1 MQTDDDSELPN
12 VEDIYDLLTSDL
24 ADVEDR
30 LRRKSSNTALTAKEE
45 KLHNLVRVEL
55 GERRSVEEIG
65 LALIGGRFDLANV
78 SGRQA
83 GADSGLAKQSE
94 LFCSQITSSITR
106 PGLDFAR
113 CEISFIIIFQVDF
126 VDEGRVST
134 AAVLVSLSSQR
145 FPPRLSMAAAQQASP
160 SRPSQ
165 AFKPTPVNFDFVIG
179 TSSVKK
185 KAPKRKPKEQKELKE
200 CNDPQRKAAPKKRE
214 VSGPKAT
221 KGLPRPRG
229 RSTNP
234 AAQKQKDEMPAKG
247 YPQSSQVASETAGG
261 EEMKE
266 GEEPDE
272 EDLEEAEEPE
282 ELEEPR
288 SRTSVEAP
296 NFVSET
302 FQEVQTRSEGQ
313 SAQIAEAQAAA
324 EDMER
329 GDDTENE
336 KGKEQESTDEEAGGD
351 AEVAEDAETAKP
363 LVLAEVP
370 ETPEQAGSSTAMSGE
385 HQNPDHEENE
395 DIRSRMH
402 LEGSH
407 DDTGLHAEEQKDK
420 DSPTSSHS
428 SCPSKQSGRGLPP
441 SFVQSKPD
449 ESPVCSE
456 TESIQ
461 PKTAMPYISRDK
473 SRPASASSP
482 SGTVR
487 HELEKTYS
495 LENEALSTTAGH
507 AANVPGPS
515 PRGEA
520 PCKETSSKCEK
531 IQKTR
536 KPPLPHDALRAQAK
550 SITSRA
556 NELEY
561 VGLDPKLVE
570 TGAIRKYHEVF
581 QNFTDIFSWGRSQEV
596 VPQRERYLRE
606 SLQLFSQFCNII
618 GSLEVQFA
626 TKFGPADHSTPN
638 ATHQA
643 LNAMASR
650 GAGLYGVFLKGI
662 IDKMDADACTVPRPL
677 PVETDVYS
685 LRYYKVVQNRT
696 EVYDIVTRVFHRKDG
711 WEELPHGLGLSNA
724 WNLCWTWSKPKLD
737 YSRLCVWQKVNHFP
751 ENKHLTRKDFL
762 KRCIDRYTRTGGKLG
777 QYFNICPKTFV
788 LPKEYC
794 LFIECFTKIAEE
806 NGDLEGSL
814 TCHSDYKGIP
824 HDPVAATLATS
835 ALEAYEESFGY
846 LVLPD
851 GFGTGSKK
859 PGEAPFGAEGL
870 DGSAGPAGPAGRKF
884 ADYRM
889 EAAPKW
895 DGEKPEEQ
903 YREYART
910 LRLWLIEAQERLPES
925 LIGKRILDSIPY
937 GSRLSSVL
945 AHLSVEEITAPDG
958 WKRVVACIEEAHGY
972 LKVAKLEQAFNAA
985 IFGGRRKQ
993 VRVLTNG
1000 AIDFRLVETAI
1011 RKIFNDTLDAVPDG
1025 KKSYWWDEYEDE
1037 GEDWSEETDVYYGDM
1052 PAEPYLFDELMEM
1065 DADGEIYLCLEGPL
1079 PAILEESEAVEYAG
1093 DLSYVYGETA
1103 DRWQAKS
1110 KGKGKKGKG
1119 KGKGRGKDPG
1129 KGHRGFGVY
1138 GTYADYRK
1146 ALQDAR
1152 TARGFTSSGWVTGH
1166 ENAHKDAPTTFGAH
1180 ATADFASSPRTG
1192 NTGGVPRLSL
1202 AKPFRLSPCR
1212 LELPKFRRNLSQKRC
1227 FASRAELPTQ
1237 LHERAGSDDRDV
1249 LFTAEEYVRSA
1260 YLTYTYASTSDE
1272 PPGCALVD
1280 TAAQHGLIGAE
1291 TLTKLDNHLQRTY
1304 KLRVQYTQEEGGTA
1318 KQEFFVFRNVRKL
1331 AAQRAALERR
1341 AELRDPMKKK
1351 AEKEMKKSGGTGQAP
1366 STPAMSSMVLPLPLS
1381 RRLPLQVPQPVE
1393 IGTPDSHEQMGS
1405 EDLSERD
1412 QMERDL

>member
-1 MQTDDDSELPN
+1 MFPNAFQVAALVVGLMADRTTLGGSPPDRGELLEVQDLVRAGGRLLLGGRRSRDWTRTHHATDAAEAAAEMMEEILRHGGLGKYPDDQLATLQNLLAAAADGVHVLVGNYPHTGEAEGVSAAATHPADVIALATGGRETTTRQHAAGGPQAIHVYRAKRKLRQLQPFLTGEMQAMVNIAVMHLHQWTTEHWGDEVEL
-12 VEDIYDLLTSDL
+12 VEDS
-24 ADVEDR
+24 APEQP
-30 LRRKSSNTALTAKEE
+30 EP
-45 KLHNLVRVEL
+45 
-55 GERRSVEEIG
+55 
-65 LALIGGRFDLANV
+65 
-78 SGRQA
+78 Q
-83 GADSGLAKQSE
+83 
-94 LFCSQITSSITR
+94 
-106 PGLDFAR
+106 
-113 CEISFIIIFQVDF
+113 
-126 VDEGRVST
+126 EG
-134 AAVLVSLSSQR
+134 
-145 FPPRLSMAAAQQASP
+145 
-160 SRPSQ
+160 
-165 AFKPTPVNFDFVIG
+165 
-179 TSSVKK
+179 
-185 KAPKRKPKEQKELKE
+185 
-200 CNDPQRKAAPKKRE
+200 
-214 VSGPKAT
+214 
-221 KGLPRPRG
+221 
-229 RSTNP
+229 
-234 AAQKQKDEMPAKG
+234 
-247 YPQSSQVASETAGG
+247 VASETAGG

-296 NFVSET
+296 NFLSET

-363 LVLAEVP
+363 PVLAEVP

-441 SFVQSKPD
+441 SFVESKPD

-461 PKTAMPYISRDK
+461 PKTAMPYISRDN

-859 PGEAPFGAEGL
+859 PGEAPLGAEGL

-903 YREYART
+903 YREYARA
-910 LRLWLIEAQERLPES
+910 LRLWLIEARERLPES

-1025 KKSYWWDEYEDE
+1025 KKSYWWDEYE

-1065 DADGEIYLCLEGPL
+1065 EADGEIYLCLEGPL

-1093 DLSYVYGETA
+1093 DLMSYVYGETA

-1119 KGKGRGKDPG
+1119 KGKGRGKILE
-1129 KGHRGFGVY
+1129 KVIV
-1138 GTYADYRK
+1138 A
-1146 ALQDAR
+1146 
-1152 TARGFTSSGWVTGH
+1152 SVSTG
-1166 ENAHKDAPTTFGAH
+1166 PM
-1180 ATADFASSPRTG
+1180 PITG
-1192 NTGGVPRLSL
+1192 R
-1202 AKPFRLSPCR
+1202 PFKMP
-1212 LELPKFRRNLSQKRC
+1212 
-1227 FASRAELPTQ
+1227 
-1237 LHERAGSDDRDV
+1237 ER
-1249 LFTAEEYVRSA
+1249 
-1260 YLTYTYASTSDE
+1260 
-1272 PPGCALVD
+1272 LVD
-1280 TAAQHGLIGAE
+1280 LPVAGGSLVTRMP
-1291 TLTKLDNHLQRTY
+1291 TKTRQPPSVPTPRRTSPAP
-1304 KLRVQYTQEEGGTA
+1304 RGRATQ
-1318 KQEFFVFRNVRKL
+1318 
-1331 AAQRAALERR
+1331 
-1341 AELRDPMKKK
+1341 
-1351 AEKEMKKSGGTGQAP
+1351 
-1366 STPAMSSMVLPLPLS
+1366 
-1381 RRLPLQVPQPVE
+1381 VE
-1393 IGTPDSHEQMGS
+1393 YLG
-1405 EDLSERD
+1405 
-1412 QMERDL
+1412 

>member
-78 SGRQA
+78 
-83 GADSGLAKQSE
+83 
-94 LFCSQITSSITR
+94 
-106 PGLDFAR
+106 PGLDGRSRRA
-113 CEISFIIIFQVDF
+113 SPVQ
-126 VDEGRVST
+126 EGAEVWTLPDAKSPSSSSSRST
-134 AAVLVSLSSQR
+134 LSMKVASPLPDASLDLRQR

-806 NGDLEGSL
+806 NGDLEGSSPPRGLKVPNMWIMKPAGSSRGRGIQVINDVGAVHYGEL
-814 TCHSDYKGIP
+814 TIIQQYISDPFLLGDFKWDMRTY
-824 HDPVAATLATS
+824 VTVTS
-835 ALEAYEESFGY
+835 FNPLEAFVYKDGFARFTTVPYNTSSDDIDNKFVHLTNSSIQRHNEDQFMQSDDNSRDMTRREEAILGGTKISFPMLRERLEAMGVDWATVWAKMVEVILKSLCMAEDFIPNQVNSFELFGY
-846 LVLPD
+846 DLLMD
-851 GFGTGSKK
+851 SKMK
-859 PGEAPFGAEGL
+859 V
-870 DGSAGPAGPAGRKF
+870 
-884 ADYRM
+884 
-889 EAAPKW
+889 
-895 DGEKPEEQ
+895 
-903 YREYART
+903 
-910 LRLWLIEAQERLPES
+910 WLIEVNSSPSMGQEHLLDEHVKQPLISDTIDLVEPLEFDRRRLAE
-925 LIGKRILDSIPY
+925 
-937 GSRLSSVL
+937 VL
-945 AHLSVEEITAPDG
+945 HRRVER
-958 WKRVVACIEEAHGY
+958 K
-972 LKVAKLEQAFNAA
+972 AA
-985 IFGGRRKQ
+985 TGATGGRQQLDIDLHAVLKGQLPRK
-993 VRVLTNG
+993 
-1000 AIDFRLVETAI
+1000 
-1011 RKIFNDTLDAVPDG
+1011 
-1025 KKSYWWDEYEDE
+1025 
-1037 GEDWSEETDVYYGDM
+1037 YGDM
-1052 PAEPYLFDELMEM
+1052 PQYMGNYERIAP
-1065 DADGEIYLCLEGPL
+1065 
-1079 PAILEESEAVEYAG
+1079 SEAW
-1093 DLSYVYGETA
+1093 D
-1103 DRWQAKS
+1103 
-1110 KGKGKKGKG
+1110 
-1119 KGKGRGKDPG
+1119 
-1129 KGHRGFGVY
+1129 
-1138 GTYADYRK
+1138 
-1146 ALQDAR
+1146 
-1152 TARGFTSSGWVTGH
+1152 
-1166 ENAHKDAPTTFGAH
+1166 
-1180 ATADFASSPRTG
+1180 
-1192 NTGGVPRLSL
+1192 
-1202 AKPFRLSPCR
+1202 
-1212 LELPKFRRNLSQKRC
+1212 
-1227 FASRAELPTQ
+1227 
-1237 LHERAGSDDRDV
+1237 
-1249 LFTAEEYVRSA
+1249 
-1260 YLTYTYASTSDE
+1260 
-1272 PPGCALVD
+1272 
-1280 TAAQHGLIGAE
+1280 
-1291 TLTKLDNHLQRTY
+1291 
-1304 KLRVQYTQEEGGTA
+1304 
-1318 KQEFFVFRNVRKL
+1318 
-1331 AAQRAALERR
+1331 
-1341 AELRDPMKKK
+1341 
-1351 AEKEMKKSGGTGQAP
+1351 
-1366 STPAMSSMVLPLPLS
+1366 SMVRTRSLLFN
-1381 RRLPLQVPQPVE
+1381 RV
-1393 IGTPDSHEQMGS
+1393 GS
-1405 EDLSERD
+1405 SN
-1412 QMERDL
+1412 